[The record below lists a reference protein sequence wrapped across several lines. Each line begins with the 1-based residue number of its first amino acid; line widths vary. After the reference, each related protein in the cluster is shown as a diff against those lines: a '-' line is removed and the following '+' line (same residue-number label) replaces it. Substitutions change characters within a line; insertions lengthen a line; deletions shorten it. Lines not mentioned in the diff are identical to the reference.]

1 MATLVAKHT
10 SALHTLFPVLQ
21 RRLRR
26 RWRTGKKWIR
36 FIRLCSGQRE
46 APPDKRLRSMPLRA
60 ATVAEIA
67 KVLLSIDAVI
77 RMLATSGDEPENAL
91 SGYFKKLLRTFTNPD

>member
-1 MATLVAKHT
+1 LLNTRALSTPSSPFSSGGSAAAGERGRSGFDLSGFVAANVKLPRT
-10 SALHTLFPVLQ
+10 SGYDQCNA
-21 RRLRR
+21 
-26 RWRTGKKWIR
+26 
-36 FIRLCSGQRE
+36 
-46 APPDKRLRSMPLRA
+46 LRA